1 MAAQIA
7 YLLNEMLFSTLLSK
21 KCKQSFEFPALFGY
35 ALREREKNWE
45 FSRQLPCV
53 KTDFEKL
60 GELAGKSL
68 GSVRQK
74 RNVAFKTVQRPG

>member
-35 ALREREKNWE
+35 ALREREKN
-45 FSRQLPCV
+45 
-53 KTDFEKL
+53 
-60 GELAGKSL
+60 
-68 GSVRQK
+68 
-74 RNVAFKTVQRPG
+74 

>member
-1 MAAQIA
+1 MTAQIA

-21 KCKQSFEFPALFGY
+21 NMRKCKQSFEFPALFGY

-60 GELAGKSL
+60 GKLAGKITWVSETEAKCRL
-68 GSVRQK
+68 
-74 RNVAFKTVQRPG
+74 